1 VTEYDF
7 EHLEYLI
14 SNVQEGEMEPE
25 EAIAAF
31 RRHLLEEHGVEPEQL
46 I

>member
-25 EAIAAF
+25 EAIA
-31 RRHLLEEHGVEPEQL
+31 EDNSCEL